1 MADKFSTKP
10 GRELVPAH
18 RRNVP
23 STLSRV
29 DPLTGRPRLPGELPL
44 STAMPVDPMSAAFG
58 YPVPTLPAEGITTT
72 PSFQTWSEKIDSRL
86 RDEEGN
92 IKKAYHG
99 TIFDVEKLSA
109 EGAPLAPLEHPDERV
124 STQSER
130 ATDPFSFV
138 GTHWSE
144 APEVGSEFAE
154 GLYKVFR
161 TSEEDLAGKKP
172 EVSGGRV
179 IPAYL
184 QITNPFIAP
193 EKEIYGFMVEGR
205 YDHELVVQEIV
216 HSVVP
221 GSHQRRLASSFI
233 NVMMSPDTI
242 KKSLWTEDFNPQTVS
257 ESVSTYQSS
266 PEFRKQIN
274 LLALEQ
280 AAGFGPN
287 QSRGAEPDLS
297 LAHEMGSRLR
307 NQLIEKGFDGV
318 IYPNTGEGGGD
329 SYIAFKSDQ
338 IRSAISPEE
347 EYKHGGFIEKPLYDR
362 AR

>member
-1 MADKFSTKP
+1 
-10 GRELVPAH
+10 
-18 RRNVP
+18 
-23 STLSRV
+23 
-29 DPLTGRPRLPGELPL
+29 
-44 STAMPVDPMSAAFG
+44 MSAAFG
-58 YPVPTLPAEGITTT
+58 YPVPALPAEGVTTI
-72 PSFQTWSEKIDSRL
+72 PSFQTWSEKIDPRL
-86 RDEEGN
+86 RDEGGN
-92 IKKAYHG
+92 IKKTYHG

-124 STQSER
+124 STQTER

-144 APEVGSEFAE
+144 APEIGSKFAE
-154 GLYKVFR
+154 GLYKVWR
-161 TSEEDLAGKKP
+161 TDEEEFAGKMP

-193 EKEIYGFMVEGR
+193 EKEIYQSMVEEK
-205 YDHELVVQEIV
+205 YDHELVKQELL
-216 HSVVP
+216 HSGVP
-221 GSHQRRLASSFI
+221 GSHQKRLAASFI
-233 NVMMSPDTI
+233 NVMLSPDTI

-257 ESVSTYQSS
+257 ESISTYESS

-274 LLALEQ
+274 LLALEA

-287 QSRGAEPDLS
+287 QIQGDAEDLS
-297 LAHEMGSRLR
+297 LAHEMGSKFREK
-307 NQLIEKGFDGV
+307 LIGEGYDGV

-329 SYIAFKSDQ
+329 SYIVFKSDQ